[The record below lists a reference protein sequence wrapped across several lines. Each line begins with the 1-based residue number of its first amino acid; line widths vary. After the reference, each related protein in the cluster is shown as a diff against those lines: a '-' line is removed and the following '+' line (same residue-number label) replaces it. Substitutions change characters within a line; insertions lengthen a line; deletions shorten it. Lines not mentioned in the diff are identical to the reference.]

1 MMRCLGI
8 TTQLWTSHVRS
19 GMLAWKLSTPEG
31 KAACWGMTACAN
43 RQKQTLAFKIQ
54 IYPMGGF
61 MQCCLIFYF
70 LLQSM
75 MLLQIIGSK
84 MSWLYFHTFELFT
97 VLASDDGTEVFAGSL
112 EAPGI
117 AKSQIAARREDFFLW
132 TGTTVLLISS
142 AFVYNSYPRAIP
154 WAAGSLSEIY
164 MCMAPSGAITQLQRN
179 SCLWIWRGSMKEGWA
194 GRLELC
200 KAHGVPEKCC
210 SKLRLLD

>member
-1 MMRCLGI
+1 
-8 TTQLWTSHVRS
+8 
-19 GMLAWKLSTPEG
+19 
-31 KAACWGMTACAN
+31 
-43 RQKQTLAFKIQ
+43 
-54 IYPMGGF
+54 
-61 MQCCLIFYF
+61 MQCSLIFYF
-70 LLQSM
+70 QVQSR
-75 MLLQIIGSK
+75 MLLQMIGSK
-84 MSWLYFHTFELFT
+84 MSWLCFHTFELFT

-117 AKSQIAARREDFFLW
+117 AKSQSLW
-132 TGTTVLLISS
+132 TGTTVVLISS

-154 WAAGSLSEIY
+154 GAAGLLSEIY

-200 KAHGVPEKCC
+200 KAHVVPEKCC